1 MARSEA
7 RLQFGIWRNGLAG
20 LSPHAKLLYCVLL
33 TEPTVNHAGVGA
45 VRTSKWG
52 RDAGL
57 TVEET
62 AKALQ
67 ELTDGEYV
75 VVDDDTEEVFVRTMI
90 RNDGVVDQPYVLKGA
105 LKEALHTSSVVIR
118 RALAVELR
126 KLPPRQ
132 PDRVGKN
139 GRTVTYPDPHGAAD
153 ALDPPRPGRPHPE
166 PPGDPSETLSEGS
179 HEKGFETL
187 GGGGGGGGGG
197 NSPPVATQVER
208 TTGAQKRADSD
219 EIRTAQEI
227 TRAYTERVPL
237 SKFPAVLGIVR
248 RGMKAGHSPEAVQ
261 AALLRLADDGR
272 PVTVDALRVELEG
285 LPANRQRN
293 APPRP
298 TADDKIAAWQS
309 LKTGTDDRPMYALP
323 GGEHQ

>member
-20 LSPHAKLLYCVLL
+20 LSPHSKLLYCVLL
-33 TEPTVNHAGVGA
+33 TEPTVNHAGIGA
-45 VRTSKWG
+45 MRTSKWG

-62 AKALQ
+62 TKALQ
-67 ELTDGEYV
+67 ELTDGAFI
-75 VVDDDTEEVFVRTMI
+75 VVDEDTEEVFVRTMI
-90 RNDGVVDQPYVLKGA
+90 RNDGVVEQPYVLKGA
-105 LKEALHTSSVVIR
+105 LKEALHTSSTVIR
-118 RALAVELR
+118 RALAAELR

-139 GRTVTYPDPHGAAD
+139 GRTVTYPDPHAAAD
-153 ALDPPRPGRPHPE
+153 ELDPRRPDPAHPE
-166 PPGDPSETLSEGS
+166 PPADPSETLSEGS
-179 HEKGFETL
+179 SEKGFETL
-187 GGGGGGGGGG
+187 GGRGGGGGGG
-197 NSPPVATQVER
+197 NSPSVATQVER

-248 RGMKAGHSPEAVQ
+248 RGMKAGHPPDAIQ
-261 AALLRLADDGR
+261 AALLRLADEGR

-285 LPANRQRN
+285 LPTSRRRDT
-293 APPRP
+293 PRRP
-298 TADDKIAAWQS
+298 TADDKIAGWQS
-309 LKTGTDDRPMYALP
+309 LKTGTDDRPIYALP
-323 GGEHQ
+323 GGEHP